1 MGRHDFDALSFA
13 FGLLFAG
20 AGLVLVGGSAI
31 REGLVMPWAG
41 PLVAI
46 GLAVLIVVAVRPRP
60 ESVPSASPPAA
71 LPGDELLD
79 ASADEP
85 VDEARP

>member
-1 MGRHDFDALSFA
+1 MRRHDFDALSFA

-31 REGLVMPWAG
+31 RDGLLIPWAG

-46 GLAVLIVVAVRPRP
+46 GLAVLIVVAARPRP
-60 ESVPSASPPAA
+60 EAVPSASPPAA
-71 LPGDELLD
+71 P
-79 ASADEP
+79 P
-85 VDEARP
+85 VDDLVDAPADDPVG